1 MLVIKEK
8 YKICFVT
15 GSRAEYGRIRDYLQ
29 YLNIDKEINLEI
41 LLTGAILDEKYG
53 SEVSIIQNDK
63 LKIAYRLKLDES
75 STEDANIINNMSII
89 LNEFGKYFNKNKY
102 DLVIL
107 LGDRYEMLSVAIS
120 AAMNKIP
127 ILHIHGGEITL
138 GNYDEFIRHSI
149 TKMSKYHFTST
160 EKYRNRVIQ
169 LGENPMRVFNIG
181 AMSVENCKSI
191 NMDCVN
197 NDLLKLRKR
206 NIFCCSFSSRNYD

>member
-1 MLVIKEK
+1 MNKK
-8 YKICFVT
+8 KIFFAT
-15 GSRAEYGRIRDYLQ
+15 GSRADYGIVRNYLTM
-29 YLNIDKEINLEI
+29 LNNDKNIDLSI
-41 LLTGAILDEKYG
+41 LATGALLSRSFGYQVELIYKDGFRIEEEIDINIDPTSNEGVIHSMSVALD
-53 SEVSIIQNDK
+53 
-63 LKIAYRLKLDES
+63 R
-75 STEDANIINNMSII
+75 
-89 LNEFGKYFNKNKY
+89 FGKLFSKNRP
-102 DLVIL
+102 DLLII
-107 LGDRYEMLSVAIS
+107 LGDRYEILSVAI
-120 AAMNKIP
+120 AGAMNRIP
-127 ILHIHGGEITL
+127 ILHLHGGEATF